1 MSASVAAAEARAAAA
16 KQRLGATAGALQER
30 LAPQA
35 LARDAADTL
44 ADAGR
49 KALDS
54 GVETARANPGLV
66 VGGVAAAI
74 AFLGRNRLISLVRGK
89 KRAT

>member
-1 MSASVAAAEARAAAA
+1 MSASVAAAEARASAA
-16 KQRLGATAGALQER
+16 KQRLSATAGALQER
-30 LAPQA
+30 LAPHA

-49 KALDS
+49 KALDTS
-54 GVETARANPGLV
+54 VETARANPGLV
-66 VGGVAAAI
+66 VGGAAAMV
-74 AFLGRNRLISLVRGK
+74 AFLARNRLISLVRGK